1 MSESQSVTVPYHTY
15 FPWAF
20 IALSTFKTSHTEPE
34 LLLGKSFFL
43 PFYNFINESSQ
54 RLCLFVLFYFSVFF
68 YSKSLPKTI
77 FHRFTIDLATAL
89 PSFKTFQADERI
101 CSIEIEL
108 IKGAEIVN
116 AKDTKTTSIC
126 V

>member
-1 MSESQSVTVPYHTY
+1 M
-15 FPWAF
+15 
-20 IALSTFKTSHTEPE
+20 
-34 LLLGKSFFL
+34 
-43 PFYNFINESSQ
+43 
-54 RLCLFVLFYFSVFF
+54 
-68 YSKSLPKTI
+68 TI

-89 PSFKTFQADERI
+89 SSFKTFEVDERI
-101 CSIEIEL
+101 CFIEIEL